1 MKDEHKEILIAV
13 LMEVYNKTEKEILR
27 EIRLAGDD
35 CREMMVLQMCM
46 ERVAEL

>member
-13 LMEVYNKTEKEILR
+13 LMEVYDKTEKEILR

-35 CREMMVLQMCM
+35 CREMMVLQKCM

>member
-13 LMEVYNKTEKEILR
+13 LMEVYDKTEKEILR

-35 CREMMVLQMCM
+35 CREMMVLQLCM

>member
-35 CREMMVLQMCM
+35 CREMMVLQLCM

>member
-1 MKDEHKEILIAV
+1 MKDEHKEVLIAV